1 MYYRNTMENIDKNS
15 VFWNHMSE
23 EEKKLFLEISNNAKN
38 IQDKESKNVTN
49 EDNSQTIIEKDI
61 KASDEIM
68 DEINELQEY
77 EDLDES
83 FHYDW
88 EEEFFKKFE
97 WLDQPTIHNNNE
109 MMKHTKY
116 KLFMDCCN
124 ILENQFSITNEPD
137 LVEDHHFNKLYM
149 YFISLEDEHL
159 FLYTDFK
166 KNYDE
171 VMKVCLEK
179 YDYVQLHKPEKV
191 IFVMEI
197 HDFYDVD
204 KYVKMFMHMFGIDKT
219 RGGSYTNIELSESFI
234 ETINHEKGITTID
247 YYLRDKN
254 NKA

>member
-1 MYYRNTMENIDKNS
+1 MDNIDKNS

-23 EEKKLFLEISNNAKN
+23 EEKKLFLEASNNARN
-38 IQDKESKNVTN
+38 IQDEEQTSEN
-49 EDNSQTIIEKDI
+49 ENEKTQRIIENDI

-68 DEINELQEY
+68 EEINELHESD
-77 EDLDES
+77 ELDED
-83 FHYDW
+83 FYYNW
-88 EEEFFKKFE
+88 EEEFFKKFD

-109 MMKHTKY
+109 MIKNTKY
-116 KLFMDCCN
+116 KLFLDCCN
-124 ILENQFSITNEPD
+124 ILEKQFSITNEPD

-171 VMKVCLEK
+171 VMKICLEK
-179 YDYVQLHKPEKV
+179 YDYVQLHKPHKV
-191 IFVMEI
+191 TFVMEI

-204 KYVKMFMHMFGIDKT
+204 KYVKMFMHMFGIDNT
-219 RGGSYTNIELSESFI
+219 RGGSYTTIELSDAFI
-234 ETINHEKGITTID
+234 ETINHEKEITTID